1 MICVPQLTCE
11 ILFRVIIC
19 LTDEKSSDAAFA
31 IYYGKFQASA
41 PKAKL
46 ITSVIEERLDR
57 NTEYEQLLS
66 ELHQSYLSQRA
77 NVSDTTEQSNFKFF
91 FFFLTSTLQLGF
103 QDYVFRSGTIDKRF
117 NVIIQTGPLCISS
130 ISMCFYRSCVSG

>member
-1 MICVPQLTCE
+1 MKTYVSNIFVTATEQVLESKQTSKTGTYPTFIPQFDL
-11 ILFRVIIC
+11 ISYKLS
-19 LTDEKSSDAAFA
+19 LDEKSSDAAFA

-57 NTEYEQLLS
+57 NTEYEQLLY

-77 NVSDTTEQSNFKFF
+77 NV
-91 FFFLTSTLQLGF
+91 
-103 QDYVFRSGTIDKRF
+103 
-117 NVIIQTGPLCISS
+117 
-130 ISMCFYRSCVSG
+130 

>member
-1 MICVPQLTCE
+1 MKTYVTNIFVTATEQVLESKQLSK
-11 ILFRVIIC
+11 
-19 LTDEKSSDAAFA
+19 TDDKSSDAAFA

-41 PKAKL
+41 AKAKL

-77 NVSDTTEQSNFKFF
+77 NVRTTNKGLFF
-91 FFFLTSTLQLGF
+91 GQN
-103 QDYVFRSGTIDKRF
+103 SG
-117 NVIIQTGPLCISS
+117 L
-130 ISMCFYRSCVSG
+130 

>member
-1 MICVPQLTCE
+1 MKTYVTHIFVTATDQVLESKQLSK
-11 ILFRVIIC
+11 
-19 LTDEKSSDAAFA
+19 TDDKSSDAAFA

-57 NTEYEQLLS
+57 NTEYEQLLA

-77 NVSDTTEQSNFKFF
+77 NVSTAN
-91 FFFLTSTLQLGF
+91 
-103 QDYVFRSGTIDKRF
+103 DK
-117 NVIIQTGPLCISS
+117 
-130 ISMCFYRSCVSG
+130 

>member
-1 MICVPQLTCE
+1 MNERKNLVFQPKFKDGPIYTVKYKQ
-11 ILFRVIIC
+11 C
-19 LTDEKSSDAAFA
+19 LAKAVLVMKTYVNNIFVAATDQVLESKQTSKTGKFLSDSLRCDRCLVSPIHFHQTDEKSSDAAFA

-77 NVSDTTEQSNFKFF
+77 NV
-91 FFFLTSTLQLGF
+91 
-103 QDYVFRSGTIDKRF
+103 
-117 NVIIQTGPLCISS
+117 
-130 ISMCFYRSCVSG
+130 